1 MNNMLSSFWAKF
13 LILAESARHDN
24 VIVLCV
30 GADRVDGVISDGFTE
45 LAHVLD
51 LRPPVSRPG
60 EERIASAV
68 C

>member
-1 MNNMLSSFWAKF
+1 MTMS
-13 LILAESARHDN
+13 
-24 VIVLCV
+24 LCFV
-30 GADRVDGVISDGFTE
+30 WGGADRVDGVISDGFTE

-60 EERIASAV
+60 EERIATAV